1 MGFTHIFVHI
11 YKDCS
16 NWVAKRQNGKMPPN
30 VYKNLLFS

>member
-1 MGFTHIFVHI
+1 MDFAHVFAHI

-16 NWVAKRQNGKMPPN
+16 NWVAKRQYGKIPPN